1 MEVFNC
7 SLCQMESTGWGNNPY
22 PLCEKEDMESQCCD
36 KCNVEKVIPARMGI
50 IPNYAENNGDDES
63 VVSSSSEEEDEWF
76 TKDEYIETT
85 IEMFQRIL
93 KGEFNDEF
101 KKLLMEEIE
110 EKKLWIK
117 ENHFNWKKS
126 IREGK
131 TK

>member
-1 MEVFNC
+1 
-7 SLCQMESTGWGNNPY
+7 
-22 PLCEKEDMESQCCD
+22 
-36 KCNVEKVIPARMGI
+36 
-50 IPNYAENNGDDES
+50 
-63 VVSSSSEEEDEWF
+63 
-76 TKDEYIETT
+76 
-85 IEMFQRIL
+85 MFQRIL